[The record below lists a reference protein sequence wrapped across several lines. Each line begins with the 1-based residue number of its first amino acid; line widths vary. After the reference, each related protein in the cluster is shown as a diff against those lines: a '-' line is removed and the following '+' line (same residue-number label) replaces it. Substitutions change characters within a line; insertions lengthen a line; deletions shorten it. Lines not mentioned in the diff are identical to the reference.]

1 MLFTLFTLAAYLLA
15 ISILVTIHEYG
26 HYWVAKYR
34 NVKVLVF
41 SIGFGRPLLRWRR
54 GETEWRVAMIPLG
67 GYVRV
72 LGRDEQPESA
82 ADLNRSL
89 ERQPVLWRMAF
100 YAAGPVAN
108 FLFAIL
114 VYWALFLPGGRIA
127 LPQIGSVAPTSL
139 AAQAGFVAGDTVL
152 RIEGEEIGSWKD
164 IHLNLLECASKRIDC
179 QVEVSHAQGGTAQRT
194 LEFSKLSADEI
205 DAQLS
210 SRIGLSQ
217 AVYRPQIG
225 SLSPGEPAVQ
235 AGLRVGDGF
244 HSVAGKPTPDW
255 LSFIAA
261 VQARPDLP
269 TEIVV
274 RRDGALVAL
283 TVIPRPQRRD
293 DGREVG
299 FLGVGPSVDEEAMRA
314 RLRNVDYGPIGALG
328 EALRQTW
335 DMSALSVK
343 MMARMLTGQ
352 VSLKQLSGPIS
363 MAEAAG
369 KTAERG
375 WLEYIHYLCL
385 ISISLGIMNLL
396 PIPVLDGGHLLY
408 DAAELL
414 TGRPLP
420 DRVKELGF
428 YLGVG
433 VLAVLM
439 LFAVVNDFSRLT
451 GG

>member
-1 MLFTLFTLAAYLLA
+1 MLFTIAAYLLA
-15 ISILVTIHEYG
+15 ISVLVTIHEYG
-26 HYWVAKYR
+26 HYWVAKHR

-41 SIGFGRPLLRWRR
+41 SLGFGRPLLRWQR
-54 GETEWRVAMIPLG
+54 GETEWRLSAIPLG

-82 ADLNRSL
+82 ADLSRSL

-100 YAAGPVAN
+100 YAAGPAAN

-127 LPQIGSVAPTSL
+127 LPQIGTVMPASL
-139 AAQAGFVAGDTVL
+139 AAQAGLVAGDTIL
-152 RIEGEEIGSWKD
+152 RIDGEDIRGWKD
-164 IHLNLLECASKRIDC
+164 IHLGLLECASQRLVCRI
-179 QVEVSHAQGGTAQRT
+179 EVSQARGGTALRQ
-194 LEFSKLSADEI
+194 LDLSKLTAEQV

-210 SRIGLSQ
+210 ARIGLSQ
-217 AVYRPQIG
+217 VIYRPEVGGLVADEVAIR
-225 SLSPGEPAVQ
+225 
-235 AGLRVGDGF
+235 AGLRVGDVF
-244 HSVAGKPTPDW
+244 QSIAGRPTPDW
-255 LSFIAA
+255 GSVAA
-261 VQARPDLP
+261 ALQARPGLQ

-274 RRDGALVAL
+274 RRGKELANIVLV
-283 TVIPRPQRRD
+283 PRKTARRE

-299 FLGVGPSVDEEAMRA
+299 YIGFEPVIDREAMRA
-314 RLRNVDYGPIGALG
+314 RTQAVDFGVLGSLR
-328 EALRQTW
+328 ESLRQTW
-335 DMSALSVK
+335 DTSALSLK
-343 MMARMLTGQ
+343 LMGRMLTGQ
-352 VSLKQLSGPIS
+352 ISVKQLSGPVS

-375 WLEYIHYLCL
+375 WVEYINYLCL

-408 DAAELL
+408 DSAELL
-414 TGRPLP
+414 SGRPLP
-420 DRVKELGF
+420 DRVKELGS

-433 VLAVLM
+433 VLAALM
-439 LFAVVNDFSRLT
+439 LFAVVNDLIRLT